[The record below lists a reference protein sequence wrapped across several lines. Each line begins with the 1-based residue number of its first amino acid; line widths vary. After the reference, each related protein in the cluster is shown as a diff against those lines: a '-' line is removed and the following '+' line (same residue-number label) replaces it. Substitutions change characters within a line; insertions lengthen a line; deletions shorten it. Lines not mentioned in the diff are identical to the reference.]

1 MKATYTA
8 KVING
13 RIVATDHRGYSAHL
27 QACEG
32 KAIRITV
39 EPATRRRST
48 MQNAY
53 YWAVVVPMVRDGI
66 KNATGEVYSMEEV
79 HDFLKGKFNAAPIV
93 NQSTGEVE
101 HIARSTASLKVGQ
114 MMDYLAMIQRW
125 AVEYLGVTIP
135 NPNEQV
141 EIEIT

>member
-13 RIVATDHRGYSAHL
+13 RIVATDHRGYAAHL
-27 QACEG
+27 QAYDG
-32 KAIRITV
+32 KAIRITL

-48 MQNAY
+48 PQNAY

-66 KNATGEVYSMEEV
+66 KDATGDAYTLDEV
-79 HDFLKGKFNAAPIV
+79 HEFLKSKFNSVPMV
-93 NQSTGEVE
+93 NQSTGEME

-125 AVEYLGVTIP
+125 SLEFLGVTIP

-141 EIEIT
+141 EIQT